1 MEIGRVLNKVLI
13 VLVIILVYSPFVYS
27 QVDSDYDRSVDF
39 SKYKT
44 YDFGPGTVIKDGV
57 TQGSDNLLDQKVNS
71 AVENELNAKGLRRTS
86 DNPDL
91 LITYVAGAHE
101 KTELE
106 SAPGYAGPGYYGG
119 WWDYSWNNFWVRT
132 YEEGTLLIDLKDA
145 ETNQLVYRVYG
156 VDELKKPEKR
166 QKQIDK
172 IAKKGFKDFPPSH

>member
-1 MEIGRVLNKVLI
+1 MEISRVLNKVLL
-13 VLVIILVYSPFVYS
+13 VLVIILAYGTSLYA
-27 QVDSDYDRSVDF
+27 QVDSDFDHSVDF

-44 YDFGPGTVIKDGV
+44 YDFTPGTVIREGES
-57 TQGSDNLLDQKVNS
+57 QPSDNLLDQKVSS
-71 AVENELNAKGLRRTS
+71 AVESQLNAKGLRRSS

-91 LITYVAGAHE
+91 LITYMAGAQE
-101 KTELE
+101 KTEIE

-132 YEEGTLLIDLKDA
+132 YEQGTLIIDLKDA
-145 ETNQLVYRVYG
+145 ETNKLVYRVYG

-172 IAKKGFKDFPPSH
+172 IAKKGFKDFPPTQ